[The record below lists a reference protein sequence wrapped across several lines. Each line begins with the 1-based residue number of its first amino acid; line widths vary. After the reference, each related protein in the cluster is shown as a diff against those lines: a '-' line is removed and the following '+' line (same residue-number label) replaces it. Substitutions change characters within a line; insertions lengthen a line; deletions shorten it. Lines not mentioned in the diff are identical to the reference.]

1 MIFDELFTNSP
12 EDIMLDNEAEE
23 LEDAQ
28 DDVIGDEG
36 TDIDMTAKI
45 TDDDVIAAELDD
57 NEDDDEDEDD
67 DFEYDEEEDDEDDDE
82 DFVDYEVDE
91 SDDKEELEDYIVKE
105 EDL

>member
-36 TDIDMTAKI
+36 TDIDMIANI

-57 NEDDDEDEDD
+57 NEDDDED
-67 DFEYDEEEDDEDDDE
+67 
-82 DFVDYEVDE
+82 FVDYEVAE

>member
-36 TDIDMTAKI
+36 TDIDMIANI

-57 NEDDDEDEDD
+57 K
-67 DFEYDEEEDDEDDDE
+67 EDDDE

>member
-1 MIFDELFTNSP
+1 MDMIFDELFTNSP

-36 TDIDMTAKI
+36 TDIDMIANI

-67 DFEYDEEEDDEDDDE
+67 

>member
-36 TDIDMTAKI
+36 TDIDMIANI

-57 NEDDDEDEDD
+57 N
-67 DFEYDEEEDDEDDDE
+67 EDDDE

>member
-12 EDIMLDNEAEE
+12 EQIMLDNEAEE

-36 TDIDMTAKI
+36 TDIDMIANI

-57 NEDDDEDEDD
+57 NEDDDED
-67 DFEYDEEEDDEDDDE
+67 
-82 DFVDYEVDE
+82 FVHYEVHE